1 MKLDKLTVLK
11 ILGIAGAAIFFY
23 WALQNLSLLAD
34 AAGWLLNIL
43 WPLLLGFCMAFVLNI
58 PMRFFERHLLK
69 NPKNKR
75 AAALR
80 RPLCILLSLLAIIV
94 ILTAVFALVVP
105 ELLSA
110 FAVLGEAI
118 PEFLTAAQKWAL
130 EGADRFRRRSNGGF
144 AQIDWR
150 NGQKLLSYVPKARAI
165 CWAARYRCC
174 RASWAA
180 CSTPSWRSSSRCIS
194 CWARR
199 S

>member
-1 MKLDKLTVLK
+1 MIGMKKKRSIPVKLDKLTVLK

-118 PEFLTAAQKWAL
+118 PEFLTARAEVGA
-130 EGADRFRRRSNGGF
+130 GRGRPVPAGGAMAGFAADR
-144 AQIDWR
+144 
-150 NGQKLLSYVPKARAI
+150 LE
-165 CWAARYRCC
+165 
-174 RASWAA
+174 
-180 CSTPSWRSSSRCIS
+180 
-194 CWARR
+194 
-199 S
+199 